1 MINYQPSFTITSKI
15 IDYISRISE
24 KVGEINSL
32 ENSPHQVKLR
42 KENRIKTI
50 HSSLAIE
57 NNSLTIEQI
66 TAIIDGKRVLGSP
79 NEIQEVKNAIQTYE
93 LLLTLNP
100 YEEKDL
106 LKAHSL
112 MMQDLVS
119 QNGKYRKEGVGIF
132 NGSQVVHLAPPAD
145 RVPFLMADLFNWL
158 KTSDVH
164 PLIKSCVF
172 HYEFEFIHPF
182 QDGNGRIG
190 RLWQTAILKEWKEV
204 FAWIPVESLIKE
216 HQAEYY
222 NALNSSDNNA
232 DSTSF
237 IEFILS
243 LLLKT
248 IDEIIET
255 EKKVTVKVTQKVT
268 VNQKKIIDAI
278 KKNPF
283 ITQEE
288 LSQVIGLTR
297 KSIVQNMKKL
307 QENGLLKRVG
317 ADKNGHWEYH
327 QQALEIAFSDIDNLS
342 TTQKHA
348 W

>member
-1 MINYQPSFTITSKI
+1 MNQYQPPFKITSKI

-24 KVGEINSL
+24 KIGEINSL

-79 NEIQEVKNAIQTYE
+79 NEIQEVKNAVQTYE
-93 LLLTLNP
+93 LLLKLNP

-119 QNGKYRKEGVGIF
+119 NNGKYRNEGVGIF
-132 NGSQVVHLAPPAD
+132 DGNQVVHLAPPAD
-145 RVPFLMADLFNWL
+145 RVPLLMADLFNWL

-182 QDGNGRIG
+182 QDGNGRMG
-190 RLWQTAILKEWKEV
+190 RLWQTVILKEWKEV
-204 FAWIPVESLIKE
+204 FAWIPVETLIKE
-216 HQAEYY
+216 NQSEYY
-222 NALNSSDNNA
+222 NALNSSDKDA
-232 DSTSF
+232 DSSSF
-237 IEFILS
+237 IEFMLS

-248 IDEIIET
+248 IEEIIET
-255 EKKVTVKVTQKVT
+255 EKKVTVKVSIKVT
-268 VNQKKIIDAI
+268 VNQQKILDVINE
-278 KKNPF
+278 NPF
-283 ITQEE
+283 VTQEE
-288 LSQVIGLTR
+288 LAQIIGLSR
-297 KSIVQNMKKL
+297 KSIIQNMKKL
-307 QENGLLKRVG
+307 QENGLLKRIG
-317 ADKNGHWEYH
+317 ADKNGRWEVVG
-327 QQALEIAFSDIDNLS
+327 
-342 TTQKHA
+342 
-348 W
+348 